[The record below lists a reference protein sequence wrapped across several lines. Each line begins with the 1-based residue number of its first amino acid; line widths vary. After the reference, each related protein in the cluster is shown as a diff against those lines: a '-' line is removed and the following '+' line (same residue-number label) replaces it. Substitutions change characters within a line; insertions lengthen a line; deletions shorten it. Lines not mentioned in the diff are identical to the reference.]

1 MFTTF
6 ALIFTQI
13 GSMIK
18 NNKNSLILT
27 GLLIVSSICLFSQ
40 DEDYYSTGFI
50 RNNNTVY
57 NEKIQTVLLYK
68 AGFEL
73 SPPIIQLAS
82 GEKLVLSF
90 DDLDANYKQYRFTV
104 EHCDAF
110 WNKSDLQ
117 QMEYMNGFFDDI
129 IDDYAY
135 SYNTTVPYINYTAV
149 FPNEDLR
156 ITKSGNFILKVYI
169 GSDADENII
178 LTRRFMVYEPQVQVE
193 GQIVNTVDLDLRY
206 THHQVSFRILGN
218 NYYLT
223 DTYRNLHVFVMQNGR
238 WDNIIKNIQPRN
250 IIGNEY
256 NYSLINDLVFPAG
269 NEFRY
274 LDMKTLKYNTD
285 RMQSLQYTQEGYQ
298 VFIMTDLPRNRKN
311 YLYEEDINGRK
322 LIAAN
327 DTQDPYSEGDYAWV
341 HFLLPYYPPLIE
353 GSLYVFGALT
363 EWQFNASNLMKY
375 NFDLKAYEAR
385 LFLKQGYY
393 NYAYAYLENN
403 SQTGD
408 LEKVEGSYWETRNEY
423 TVFVYYRLP
432 GDTYDRLVGLGFIN
446 SQGQ

>member
-1 MFTTF
+1 MLTCF
-6 ALIFTQI
+6 LLV
-13 GSMIK
+13 
-18 NNKNSLILT
+18 NSLSL
-27 GLLIVSSICLFSQ
+27 VSQ
-40 DEDYYSTGFI
+40 DDEYYNSNFL
-50 RNNNTVY
+50 RNDNAVY
-57 NEKIQTVLLYK
+57 NDQIRTVLLYK

-104 EHCDAF
+104 VHCDAF

-117 QMEYMNGFFDDI
+117 QMEYLNGFFDDI

-135 SYNTTVPYINYTAV
+135 SFNTTVPYVNYTAV
-149 FPNEDLR
+149 FPNEDIM
-156 ITKSGNFILKVYI
+156 ITKSGNYILKVFT
-169 GSDADENII
+169 GSNPDENIV
-178 LTRRFMVYEPQVQVE
+178 LTHRFMIYEPQVQVE
-193 GQIVNTVDLDLRY
+193 GRIVNTTDLELRY
-206 THHQVSFRILGN
+206 THQQISFKILGG

-238 WDNIIKNIQPRN
+238 WDNIVKNVQPRN
-250 IIGNEY
+250 IVGNEF
-256 NYSLINDLVFPAG
+256 NYSLVDELVFPAG
-269 NEFRY
+269 NEYRY

-285 RMQSLQYTQEGYQ
+285 RMQSLQYTAEGYQ
-298 VFIMTDLPRNRKN
+298 VFVMTDVPRNKGN
-311 YLYEEDINGRK
+311 YLYEEDINGRR

-353 GSLYVFGALT
+353 GNLYIFGALSD
-363 EWQFNASNLMKY
+363 WQFTSANLMKY
-375 NFDLKAYEAR
+375 NFDLKAYEGR

-403 SQTGD
+403 SLVGD
-408 LEKVEGSYWETRNEY
+408 LTKIEGSYWETRNEY
-423 TVFVYYRLP
+423 TVYVYYRLP
-432 GDTYDRLVGLGFIN
+432 GDVYDRLVGLGYIN
-446 SQGQ
+446 NE